1 MAESASI
8 TPKRIGDP
16 VTAVLRGPA
25 EIAEDEA
32 SDAVAALYARLRDA
46 LEVRFIPTVFRMLA
60 RHELYLA
67 AAVDALTG
75 GIDASTRHAFAQR
88 ARGVTADALDAG
100 GAGGAVTLGTGGE
113 HAEVV
118 ELLTRYH
125 EANPR
130 GMLVVRA
137 LARGVRPATGV
148 MSPPLPPPA
157 PELLADVRACHG
169 GFTVPGMWRELHAR
183 HPAVALGAWPAVRE
197 LATTPG
203 FDAARA
209 AVMALADE
217 AMATVTPPRPAELGA
232 DPTAVAEIEE
242 ILAWFSV
249 GIPSMVVEIE
259 YLLGGRS

>member
-1 MAESASI
+1 MTASADVI
-8 TPKRIGDP
+8 PERFGDP

-25 EIAEDEA
+25 EIAEDQA

-46 LEVRFIPTVFRMLA
+46 LEVPFIPTVFRILA

-88 ARGVTADALDAG
+88 ARGVTRDALDAG
-100 GAGGAVTLGTGGE
+100 TAVTLGTGGE
-113 HAEVV
+113 YAEVV
-118 ELLTRYH
+118 ELLSRYN

-148 MSPPLPPPA
+148 MAPPLPTPV

-183 HPAVALGAWPAVRE
+183 HPAVALEAWPAVRK

-203 FDAARA
+203 FAAARA

-217 AMATVTPPRPAELGA
+217 AMASVTPPRPAELVA